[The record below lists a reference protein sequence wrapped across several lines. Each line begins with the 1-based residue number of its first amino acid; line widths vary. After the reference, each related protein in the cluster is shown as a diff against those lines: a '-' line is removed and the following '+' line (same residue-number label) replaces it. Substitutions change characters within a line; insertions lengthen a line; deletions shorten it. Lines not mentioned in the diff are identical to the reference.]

1 MSQKDYMLLGKIL
14 CKGSGL
20 RVFLEIPLTKKD
32 SNGIKKA
39 KKFRYE
45 IGNLQQILAETN
57 RQTSQVRVAGRKN
70 PVGNSSGLRNTY
82 GTIVFTQLDQG
93 MIFSM
98 FKDIRKYNSKIK
110 QFKVADLD
118 GFGLEDFTILE
129 EDQEL
134 IGGPIENLTTDLFE
148 TDYIDL
154 QDLPP
159 VDIVVY
165 GTADNITDG
174 VYEPNKT
181 YMFRC
186 NKVTF
191 LSETF
196 GISAGSPMHDVATKV
211 QILGS
216 IEPWREVKIN

>member
-1 MSQKDYMLLGKIL
+1 
-14 CKGSGL
+14 
-20 RVFLEIPLTKKD
+20 
-32 SNGIKKA
+32 
-39 KKFRYE
+39 
-45 IGNLQQILAETN
+45 
-57 RQTSQVRVAGRKN
+57 
-70 PVGNSSGLRNTY
+70 
-82 GTIVFTQLDQG
+82 
-93 MIFSM
+93 M

-165 GTADNITDG
+165 G

-196 GISAGSPMHDVATKV
+196 GVSAGSPMHDVATKV

>member
-32 SNGIKKA
+32 SNGIKKT

-57 RQTSQVRVAGRKN
+57 RQTSQVRVAG
-70 PVGNSSGLRNTY
+70 NSSGLRNKY

-98 FKDIRKYNSKIK
+98 FKDIREYNSKIK